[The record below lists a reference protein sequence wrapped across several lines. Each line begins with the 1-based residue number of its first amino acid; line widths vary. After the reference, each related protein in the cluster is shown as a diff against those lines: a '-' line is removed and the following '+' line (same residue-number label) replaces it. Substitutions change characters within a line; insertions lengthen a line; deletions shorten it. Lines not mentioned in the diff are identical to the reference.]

1 MFVISNLIYTLE
13 DLKWDKTFIYCK
25 KMNDINVNTNQPYNI

>member
-1 MFVISNLIYTLE
+1 LGCLYTIE

-25 KMNDINVNTNQPYNI
+25 KMNGIKICK